1 MSSNKA
7 NLHFPVECESLYT
20 DKGYWQ
26 YALVELQGGDRF
38 SVYFA

>member
-7 NLHFPVECESLYT
+7 ILHFPVEFDRLYT

-26 YALVELQGGDRF
+26 YALVELPGGDRF